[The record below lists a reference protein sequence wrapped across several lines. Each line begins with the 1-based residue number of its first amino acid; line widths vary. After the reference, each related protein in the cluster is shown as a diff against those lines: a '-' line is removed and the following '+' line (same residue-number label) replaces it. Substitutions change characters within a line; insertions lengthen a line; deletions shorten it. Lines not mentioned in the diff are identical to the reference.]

1 MKIDLKFLRDLE
13 SNIEAQDL
21 KSGKI
26 NVNSA
31 SRLDY
36 RIKNKMKSNSIE
48 EIINDFDVLISTQQ
62 NLISDLTNAN
72 RNFSSLKDINDSIKI
87 HDFVSVIGATQLQ
100 SLEEM
105 FGDQVKSLD
114 GLKLLISRYEVYI
127 NNALSHET

>member
-13 SNIEAQDL
+13 SNIEAQNL
-21 KSGKI
+21 KSGKT

-105 FGDQVKSLD
+105 FGD
-114 GLKLLISRYEVYI
+114 
-127 NNALSHET
+127 